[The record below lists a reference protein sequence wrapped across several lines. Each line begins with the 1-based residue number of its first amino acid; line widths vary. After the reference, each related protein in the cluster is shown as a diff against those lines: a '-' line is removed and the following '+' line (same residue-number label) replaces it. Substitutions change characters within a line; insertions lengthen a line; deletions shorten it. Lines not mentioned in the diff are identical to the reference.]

1 MKDLFIELTWVMLL
15 VNMLSQRLLL
25 MEAMKKLSEHLATR
39 LTELTRMR
47 EKGIK
52 LIGYAPGG
60 YLPEE
65 LIYASGAVPIGL
77 IRGGD
82 PEPVAESAAYV
93 PRFIDTFCRA
103 QIGYRMLGE
112 EPLYQ
117 MIDLLVVP
125 VTDHNIKVIADC
137 FNFFADANVF
147 RFGVP
152 HQKDEHALD
161 YYLAGLNQ
169 FKEKLEEFTG
179 NKIENGRL
187 TEAIDLCNK
196 MRSLLKEISL
206 LRRSERPPIT
216 GHEFVKL
223 NHASFVADKTIL
235 IDVLE
240 SIHQELRE
248 KPPSSPKGPRILL
261 TGSTLAMGDY
271 KVLEMT
277 EGAGATIV
285 IEEFAEGIRHYWENV
300 QVDGDIMEALADRY
314 FRRRVPPAWF
324 RPSRERLDYLIKLA
338 KDFNVD
344 GIIWYQLMYRSSY
357 DIQSF
362 YFEKMLKKELDIPM
376 LKIESDYDV
385 SERGPLKTRIETF
398 VEIIKV
404 GGGS

>member
-1 MKDLFIELTWVMLL
+1 
-15 VNMLSQRLLL
+15 

-47 EKGIK
+47 EKGTK

-65 LIYASGAVPIGL
+65 LVYASGAVPIGL

-93 PRFIDTFCRA
+93 PRFIDTFCRS

-125 VTDHNIKVIADC
+125 VTDHNIKAIADC
-137 FNFFADANVF
+137 FNFFADANLF

-187 TEAIDLCNK
+187 TDAIDLCNK
-196 MRSLLKEISL
+196 MRNLLKEISL

-240 SIHQELRE
+240 SIYQELRE
-248 KPPSSPKGPRILL
+248 KPPPSPKGPRILL

-357 DIQSF
+357 DIQSY
-362 YFEKMLKKELDIPM
+362 YFEKILKNELNIPM
-376 LKIESDYDV
+376 LKIEADYDV

-398 VEIIKV
+398 VEIIKA
-404 GGGS
+404 GGGN

>member
-1 MKDLFIELTWVMLL
+1 MLL

-47 EKGIK
+47 EKGTK

-65 LIYASGAVPIGL
+65 LVYASGAVPIGL

-93 PRFIDTFCRA
+93 PRFIDTFCRS

-125 VTDHNIKVIADC
+125 VTDHNIKAIADC

-196 MRSLLKEISL
+196 MRNLLKEISL

-240 SIHQELRE
+240 SIHQELRK
-248 KPPSSPKGPRILL
+248 KPPPSPKGPRILL

-357 DIQSF
+357 DIQSY
-362 YFEKMLKKELDIPM
+362 YFEKILKNELNIPM

-398 VEIIKV
+398 VEIIKA
-404 GGGS
+404 GGGN

>member
-1 MKDLFIELTWVMLL
+1 MREL
-15 VNMLSQRLLL
+15 SD
-25 MEAMKKLSEHLATR
+25 HLAAR
-39 LTELTRMR
+39 PAELTRMQ
-47 EKGIK
+47 EGGTK

-65 LIYASGAVPIGL
+65 LVYACGAVPVGL

-82 PEPVAESAAYV
+82 PEAVAESAAYL
-93 PRFIDTFCRA
+93 PRFIDTFCRS

-125 VTDHNIKVIADC
+125 VTDHNIKTIADC

-152 HQKDEHALD
+152 HQKDEHALE
-161 YYLAGLNQ
+161 YYLAGLH
-169 FKEKLEEFTG
+169 KLREKLEEFTG
-179 NKIENGRL
+179 NKIQNGRL
-187 TEAIDLCNK
+187 REAIDLCNG
-196 MRSLLKEISL
+196 MRDLLREISL
-206 LRRSERPPIT
+206 LRRAEQPPIT
-216 GHEFVKL
+216 GGEFVKL

-235 IDVLE
+235 IDILK

-248 KPPSSPKGPRILL
+248 KPPSSSKGPRILL

-271 KVLEMT
+271 KVLDIAE
-277 EGAGATIV
+277 EAGATIV

-300 QVDGDIMEALADRY
+300 RVDGDLMEALADRY

-324 RPSRERLDYLIKLA
+324 RPSRERLDYLIQLA
-338 KDFNVD
+338 RDFNAD

-376 LKIESDYDV
+376 LKVESDYDV
-385 SERGPLKTRIETF
+385 SERGPLRTRIETF
-398 VEIIKV
+398 VEVIKA
-404 GGGS
+404 GGGSYVH

>member
-1 MKDLFIELTWVMLL
+1 MKLTHIMLYVSIRSL
-15 VNMLSQRLLL
+15 RWLL
-25 MEAMKKLSEHLATR
+25 MEAMRKLSEHLATR
-39 LTELTRMR
+39 LAELTRMR
-47 EKGIK
+47 EKGTK
-52 LIGYAPGG
+52 LVGYTPGG

-65 LIYASGAVPIGL
+65 LVYACGAIPVGL

-82 PEPVAESAAYV
+82 PEPVAESAAYI
-93 PRFIDTFCRA
+93 PRFIDTFCRS

-125 VTDHNIKVIADC
+125 VTDHNIKAIADC
-137 FNFFADANVF
+137 FSFFTDANVF

-152 HQKDEHALD
+152 HQKDEHAFE
-161 YYLAGLNQ
+161 YYLAGLHSLR
-169 FKEKLEEFTG
+169 EKLEEFTG

-187 TEAIDLCNK
+187 REAIDLCNS
-196 MRSLLKEISL
+196 MRDSLKELSL
-206 LRRSERPPIT
+206 LRRAERPPVT

-223 NHASFVADKTIL
+223 NHASFVADKAIF
-235 IDVLE
+235 IDVLR
-240 SIHQELRE
+240 SIHHELKE
-248 KPPSSPKGPRILL
+248 KPPSNPKGPRILL

-277 EGAGATIV
+277 EEAGASIV

-300 QVDGDIMEALADRY
+300 QVDGDLMEALADRY

-324 RPSRERLDYLIKLA
+324 RPSRERIDYLIQLA
-338 KDFNVD
+338 RDFNVD

-357 DIQSF
+357 DIQAY
-362 YFEKMLKKELDIPM
+362 YFERILKNDLNIPM

-385 SERGPLKTRIETF
+385 SERGPLRTRIETF
-398 VEIIKV
+398 VEIIK
-404 GGGS
+404 GGGGR

>member
-1 MKDLFIELTWVMLL
+1 
-15 VNMLSQRLLL
+15 
-25 MEAMKKLSEHLATR
+25 
-39 LTELTRMR
+39 MR
-47 EKGIK
+47 EKGTK
-52 LIGYAPGG
+52 LIGYTPGG
-60 YLPEE
+60 YMPEE
-65 LIYASGAVPIGL
+65 LVYACGAVPVGL

-93 PRFIDTFCRA
+93 PRFIDTFCRS

-125 VTDHNIKVIADC
+125 ITDHNIKAIADC

-152 HQKDEHALD
+152 HQKDEYAFE
-161 YYLAGLNQ
+161 YYLKGLHLLR
-169 FKEKLEEFTG
+169 EKLEEFTG
-179 NKIENGRL
+179 NKIEDRKL
-187 TEAIDLCNK
+187 KEDIHLCNK
-196 MRSLLKEISL
+196 MRALLKELSL

-223 NHASFVADKTIL
+223 NHASFVADKTVF

-240 SIHQELRE
+240 SIHQELRG

-271 KVLEMT
+271 KVLDLIAE
-277 EGAGATIV
+277 AGATIV

-300 QVDGDIMEALADRY
+300 QLDGDLMEALADRY

-324 RPSRERLDYLIKLA
+324 RPSRERLDYLIELA
-338 KDFNVD
+338 EDFKVD
-344 GIIWYQLMYRSSY
+344 GLIWYQLMYRSSY

-376 LKIESDYDV
+376 LKLESDYDV
-385 SERGPLKTRIETF
+385 SERGPFRTRIETF
-398 VEIIKV
+398 IETIRQR
-404 GGGS
+404 G